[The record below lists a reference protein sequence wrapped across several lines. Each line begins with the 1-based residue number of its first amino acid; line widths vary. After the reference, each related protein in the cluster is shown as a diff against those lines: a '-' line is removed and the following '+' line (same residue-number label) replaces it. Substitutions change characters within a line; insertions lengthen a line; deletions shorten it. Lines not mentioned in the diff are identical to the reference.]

1 MKLQSKLLL
10 FLFLPLLA
18 TVSGFSPA
26 SFGALRFSSDDKDE
40 KKGEDAED
48 EEDEDEDK
56 DKDKDR
62 YLAVIDGDI
71 YAGTGAV
78 LRGASIL
85 SKNGVIEEIGHDLW
99 IPEDAE
105 IVNARGMRVYP
116 GMIAVEANANIVVSS
131 SRAADE
137 GVTDLHPVDD
147 EIDPVKIFEAFAEEL
162 VESRHAVEDSYD
174 PYGQNLLLALA
185 TGITSTV
192 SNGAAIKLKRGEIDD
207 LVMSEGNYAAMSWS
221 SKNPAGKRALRE
233 KFKAAGDYLREY
245 REWEGRPKSEKDVKA
260 PSDKAIDKNVVAVL
274 TGTKR
279 AKFTSN
285 EQGDLLSL
293 ARFAQQFE
301 FRPIIEGCIEGWTVA
316 AELGR
321 AGATA
326 IITPRDR
333 RDRNENLL
341 RESGSTIENAA
352 ILYEHG
358 VQIAIIPANTSID
371 MGGVMGR
378 DLMHLPIEVGFAMR
392 GGLPESAALASVTVV
407 PARLLGISHRV
418 GTLEVG
424 KDCDLIVTDGDLLHY
439 QTFVQYTVVDGS
451 LAYDKQEEI
460 FFAHI
465 RPRAVEE
472 VLDPGEEVVE
482 DLDAETESSDSEVPE
497 EVEETSDESGDDADE
512 DAAESEDDSDE
523 PAEESVEDGR

>member
-1 MKLQSKLLL
+1 MKLQSKTLLYL
-10 FLFLPLLA
+10 ILPLLA
-18 TVSGFSPA
+18 VVSGFAPA
-26 SFGALRFSSDDKDE
+26 TFSASRFTLDDKDD
-40 KKGEDAED
+40 KKDKDKDAEG
-48 EEDEDEDK
+48 EEDEDE
-56 DKDKDR
+56 DKDR
-62 YLAVIDGDI
+62 YLAVIDGDV

-78 LRGASIL
+78 LRGATIL

-99 IPEDAE
+99 IPEEAE
-105 IVNARGMRVYP
+105 IVNAKGMRVYP
-116 GMIAVEANANIVVSS
+116 GMIAVEANSSIVVSS
-131 SRAADE
+131 GRSADE
-137 GVTDLHPVDD
+137 GVTDLHPVDH
-147 EIDPVKIFEAFAEEL
+147 EIDPVKVFEALADEL
-162 VESRHAVEDSYD
+162 METRHAVEDSYD
-174 PYGQNLLLALA
+174 PFGQNLLLALA

-207 LVMSEGNYAAMSWS
+207 LVMNEGNYAAMTWS
-221 SKNPAGKRALRE
+221 SNNPAGKRSLRQ
-233 KFKAAGDYLREY
+233 KFEAASAYLRDY
-245 REWEGRPKSEKDVKA
+245 RKWERRPKSDKDEKP
-260 PSDKAIDKNVVAVL
+260 PSDKDIDKNVVAVL
-274 TGTKR
+274 SGQKR

-293 ARFAQQFE
+293 ARFAQEYE

-333 RDRNENLL
+333 RDRDENLL

-358 VQIAIIPANTSID
+358 VQIAIIPSDTSMN

-392 GGLPESAALASVTVV
+392 GGLPESAALESVTVV

-451 LAYDKQEEI
+451 LAYDKQKEI

-482 DLDAETESSDSEVPE
+482 DAEADTESEDSE
-497 EVEETSDESGDDADE
+497 EVEELTDESVGVEDE
-512 DAAESEDDSDE
+512 SESESEDDSEE
-523 PAEESVEDGR
+523 PTEDGR